1 MSFLTGTAAPR
12 FVKVTPLPH
21 EHIAHE
27 HVQTRTHA
35 RTRSLTITLSRADSH
50 SHEFTLTLTV
60 THSVTHTQCHALHV
74 TVQYWTLTSSW
85 AQAPSLPRPQRSQAR
100 HPRKGNDRLSPPVAH
115 VVAAS
120 WWFSPE
126 KERERERERE
136 VSFVMIPHERSEV
149 RDAFQRCVR
158 NMSAAWGHALAP
170 GLSRAH
176 LSPQYA
182 CLSHTRTH
190 HCTRCTS

>member
-100 HPRKGNDRLSPPVAH
+100 HPRKGDHRLSPLVAH

-126 KERERERERE
+126 KERERERGQLCDDSARE
-136 VSFVMIPHERSEV
+136 VRG
-149 RDAFQRCVR
+149 QRRLPTMCKKYVGGVG
-158 NMSAAWGHALAP
+158 ACTGT
-170 GLSRAH
+170 RAH